1 MSRAAALLA
10 ALLLALAGPG
20 LAQEQQPAIAVV
32 LDRSASLRLS
42 DPERRGPRLLATALA
57 LVGDGQPC
65 LLVGEAGAAPTPLPA
80 DAAAL
85 AAALAAIADAA
96 PGDGGADL
104 APLLARA
111 REAAGPSGVV
121 LLLTDDDLDVFAA
134 DGAPPD
140 AVLER
145 ARKGS
150 PRPARDEVNRAAV
163 ELLVEAGT
171 GLPRVVALRAPLPPL
186 ARTAPFLAAIGAQTV
201 ELEGTDAEVVA
212 GLAEA
217 ITGAP
222 RVLRKAPASAPA
234 AGRAVLLLDAAGD
247 VPGGAPLGGDRR
259 AWLVD
264 LSARQPLAGEGEA
277 GKTWLVAPR
286 LDPPGEAVAWSLRG
300 GVVRV
305 LARPGASTLVVSD
318 GRGGPPVPLVGDG
331 PWRMA
336 DLRGDPSEV
345 EVAASLDDGAGG
357 AVLGERRRVPVGQGE
372 VVLQASGL
380 VRAGEPLE
388 LRGRLPRGLPAA
400 PVAIAVREAQGGQ
413 TLLSLAPTGPAG
425 ADGRVPVA
433 VTFVPQTQG
442 ELTVEPRGDL
452 FVRLDAPVSLTAAI
466 RRRLTLQGFSV
477 GGDEVPPGGVV
488 ELDEQGGATIS
499 LRLAL
504 DPPATAPV
512 PLAVSLEGAPPG
524 AQLVA
529 TATPEVAG
537 VASGGLTIVDAA
549 TPTLR
554 LTWPAGGGSARCAVR
569 VRGRAGVSLLAGR
582 SISVGAPASWV
593 RRLAA
598 LGLLAGAAAWAILL
612 LRKRQQTAVLI
623 ARTHGH
629 RQLRAVGPNGR
640 ITFERYRFQEHA
652 SGDDLRVHIQPED
665 SQASIEICLRDD
677 GTILAVGKD
686 GARIVHEDR
695 PTVLSDEAVL
705 RHGTAFAVVHNKRAR
720 RYVYLE
726 HEPSAEDL
734 AGRFGDSMSAAGVSG
749 AGSAMGESGL
759 YVLLEDDQNLA
770 ASQDVSATGRIFP
783 TSRRMVGMPESGRAP
798 RPVSFESA
806 PDADEASAH
815 PVPTPSTAGPVE
827 IIEDSK
833 EEAVDPQLLE
843 ESDDALFD
851 SSGETQVSDEG
862 IVVMD
867 STEAEILDSQE
878 IDRLEDPD
886 EETSIGKRE
895 EKKKKKEEE

>member
-1 MSRAAALLA
+1 MSRGPALLA
-10 ALLLALAGPG
+10 ALVVALALPG
-20 LAQEQQPAIAVV
+20 RAQERGAIAVV

-42 DPERRGPRLLATALA
+42 DPARRGPRLLATALA

-65 LLVGEAGAAPTPLPA
+65 LLVGDADAPTGLPA

-96 PGDGGADL
+96 PADGGADL
-104 APLLARA
+104 GPLLARA
-111 REAAGPSGVV
+111 REAAGPSGLV
-121 LLLTDDDLDVFAA
+121 LLLTDDDLDVFAK
-134 DGAPPD
+134 DGAPPE
-140 AVLER
+140 AALER

-163 ELLVEAGT
+163 ELLVEGAT
-171 GLPRVVALRAPLPPL
+171 GLPRLVALRAPLPPL
-186 ARTAPFLAAIGAQTV
+186 ARTAPFLAPLGAQVV
-201 ELEGTDAEVVA
+201 ELEGTDADVV
-212 GLAEA
+212 GRLAEA

-222 RVLRKAPASAPA
+222 RVLRRAPASAPA
-234 AGRAVLLLDAAGD
+234 AGRAVLLLEAPGD
-247 VPGGAPLGGDRR
+247 VPGGAALGGDRR
-259 AWLVD
+259 TWLVD
-264 LSARQPLAGEGEA
+264 LSAGQALDP
-277 GKTWLVAPR
+277 GKSWLVAPR

-305 LARPGASTLVVSD
+305 LVRPGPSSAPGAAGAQLVVSD
-318 GRGGPPVPLVGDG
+318 GRGGPPVPLVGEG

-372 VVLQASGL
+372 VVLEASGL
-380 VRAGEPLE
+380 ARAGEPLE
-388 LRGRLPRGLPAA
+388 LKGHLPRGLPAA
-400 PVAIAVREAQGGQ
+400 AVPVAVRDAQGGQ
-413 TLLSLAPTGPAG
+413 TTLALAPKGPAG
-425 ADGRVPVA
+425 ADGRVPVG
-433 VTFVPQTQG
+433 VTFVPQTAG
-442 ELTVEPRGDL
+442 ELTVEARGDL
-452 FVRLDAPVSLTAAI
+452 AVRLAAPVSLTAAI

-477 GGDEVPPGGVV
+477 GGAEVPPGGVV
-488 ELDEQGGATIS
+488 ELDEQGGATIT

-512 PLAVSLEGAPPG
+512 PLAVSLEGAHEG
-524 AQLVA
+524 ATL
-529 TATPEVAG
+529 EVAG
-537 VASGGLTIVDAA
+537 VGSGVTIVDAA

-554 LTWPAGGGSARCAVR
+554 LTWPAGAGSARCAVR

-612 LRKRQQTAVLI
+612 LRKRKQTAVLI

-726 HEPSAEDL
+726 HEPSAEEL
-734 AGRFGDSMSAAGVSG
+734 TGRFGDSMSAAGVSG

-783 TSRRMVGMPESGRAP
+783 SSRRMVGMPESGRAP

-827 IIEDSK
+827 LIEDSK

-843 ESDDALFD
+843 ESDDSLFD
-851 SSGETQVSDEG
+851 SSGETAVSDEG

-878 IDRLEDPD
+878 IDRLDDLPPD
-886 EETSIGKRE
+886 EETRRP
-895 EKKKKKEEE
+895 KKK